1 MSKGEFLMAP
11 EVEGPI
17 WKKSSYSG
25 SSQGQ
30 CVEVADI
37 RRHGGVAVRDS
48 KNPTGPVLL
57 MAPEAFASFLTSA
70 AHGAFDR
77 L

>member
-1 MSKGEFLMAP
+1 MNTRALT
-11 EVEGPI
+11 VTLEGAV
-17 WKKSSYSG
+17 WRKSSFSG
-25 SSQGQ
+25 GSQGQ

-37 RRHGGVAVRDS
+37 RSHGGVAVRDS